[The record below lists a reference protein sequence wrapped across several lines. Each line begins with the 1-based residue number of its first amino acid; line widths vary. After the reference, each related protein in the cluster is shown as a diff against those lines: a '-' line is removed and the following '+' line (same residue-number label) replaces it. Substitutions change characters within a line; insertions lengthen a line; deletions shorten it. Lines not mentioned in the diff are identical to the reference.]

1 MILKNHPVIAN
12 SYFEETEDL
21 GLNVF
26 KYRRCDLL
34 DQPDNYYYRINA
46 VSVASSMIA
55 YMEYNGKFHFDVG
68 EQDCYFASFQMVGHD
83 DISFGNERHTLGS
96 NQFALLTPKI
106 SPSIVTEGPVR
117 AIVIR
122 FDPAFLE
129 NETAKQRGSDRW
141 TTLPFGAVQSCKSA
155 AVNSYYR
162 YVRYVAA
169 EINRP
174 DSMFGR
180 NPGALAHAAQTMAIL
195 LLESQTALLQPFDLR
210 IKDGSNRQIQ
220 RVEEYIRTHL
230 DLPMTLGDLAAVGK
244 VSASTLHEL
253 FRRHRQCAP
262 MQFVRKLR
270 LEAVRRD
277 LMSGMPF
284 GSVTEVAY
292 RWGFVHLGRFAE
304 HYRWMF
310 GESPSATLKKH
321 RP

>member
-96 NQFALLTPKI
+96 NQFALLTPRI

-129 NETAKQRGSDRW
+129 NETAKQHGSDRW

-210 IKDGSNRQIQ
+210 IKDGSN
-220 RVEEYIRTHL
+220 
-230 DLPMTLGDLAAVGK
+230 
-244 VSASTLHEL
+244 LHEL